1 VTLTPGRDS
10 IAQGAA
16 TADMYSGMSPILA
29 KQVQSLVNASHGK
42 VRLMSGYRTPEQ
54 QAQALSTAGTRYGAQ
69 NANQWFVDPQDS
81 NHVKG
86 AAADL
91 GGDLQVMSQL
101 APQFGLVAPMPWEP
115 YHFEM
120 ASTPSHS
127 SPGAYTVAPAGE
139 PNPTQADTS
148 QSVPHVAATL
158 AESLMGLTSP
168 AAQSDTQKIIEGVPL
183 TDGGTSGTSST
194 EGGTSTAPVGKGD
207 VSPGQLFKALTAEGL
222 PPDVSSA
229 FVSIAGR
236 ESGFHTGAH
245 NDNAKTGD
253 NSYGLFQ
260 INLLHGGWGPF
271 LQAHG
276 MADPASQLQTFQG
289 SVQAAKILYG
299 SSGLHPWGGY
309 KGVPWW
315 QGTNLDVGAQAS
327 GGQVTPEQMQALGGG

>member
-1 VTLTPGRDS
+1 
-10 IAQGAA
+10 
-16 TADMYSGMSPILA
+16 MYAGMSPILA
-29 KQVQSLVNASHGK
+29 KQIQSLIQASHGK
-42 VRLMSGYRTPEQ
+42 VRLMSGFRTPAQ
-54 QAQALSTAGTRYGAQ
+54 QAQAVAVAGQRYGPD
-69 NANQWFVDPQDS
+69 NANQWFVDPQHS

-101 APQFGLVAPMPWEP
+101 APQFGLVAPMKWEP

-120 ASTPSHS
+120 ASTPTHS
-127 SPGAYTVAPAGE
+127 SPGAYTVAPQGE
-139 PNPTQADTS
+139 PNPTMADFS
-148 QSVPHVAATL
+148 QSVPHVAATF

-168 AAQSDTQKIIEGVPL
+168 AAMSDTQKIIQGIPL
-183 TDGGTSGTSST
+183 TDGGGGAASDAT
-194 EGGTSTAPVGKGD
+194 GGTTGGTTNAPAGKGD
-207 VSPGQLFKALTAEGL
+207 VSPDQLYKALTAEGL
-222 PPDVSSA
+222 PPDVAAA

-236 ESGFHTGAH
+236 ESGFRTGAH
-245 NDNAKTGD
+245 NDNTKTGD

-260 INLLHGGWGPF
+260 VNLLHGGWGPF

-276 MADPASQLQTFQG
+276 MADPASQLQTFEG

-327 GGQVTPEQMQALGGG
+327 GGQVTPDQMQALGGG